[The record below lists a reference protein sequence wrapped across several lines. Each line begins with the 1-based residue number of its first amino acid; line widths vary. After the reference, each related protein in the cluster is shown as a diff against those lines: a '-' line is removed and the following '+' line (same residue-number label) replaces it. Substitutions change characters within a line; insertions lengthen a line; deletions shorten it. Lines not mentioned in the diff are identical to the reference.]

1 MLSLPDCCSST
12 TTLNCSFEA
21 GFSLLGTPPSSSV
34 PLDLESV
41 LQGVRVLEV
50 PIDSGS
56 VVGSLWLE
64 LADDRRDRGARRR
77 RRLPEDLQENFHF
90 GGLSMLGNH
99 QVWLLTQF
107 ISVFCL

>member
-1 MLSLPDCCSST
+1 MSSLPECCSST

-64 LADDRRDRGARRR
+64 LAEERRDRGARRR
-77 RRLPEDLQENFHF
+77 RRLPDDLRENFQF
-90 GGLSMLGNH
+90 RGLSMLGNH
-99 QVWLLTQF
+99 
-107 ISVFCL
+107 IC